1 MGVTVRQILQTKGA
15 TIWSIAPQ
23 ASVFEALAL
32 MAEKDIGALVVL
44 NGQRLVGIFSERD
57 YARKVILHGRS
68 SKTTTVGDLMTRHVL
83 GVRPD
88 QTVEECMA
96 LMTTKHIRHLPVIEN
111 GALVGLITIG
121 DAVKSLIGDKEVKI
135 DSLENFILGN

>member
-32 MAEKDIGALVVL
+32 MAEKEIGALVVL
-44 NGQRLVGIFSERD
+44 NGQRLVGMFSERD

-68 SKTTTVGDLMTRHVL
+68 SKTTTVGELMTPHVL
-83 GVRPD
+83 GVHPD

-96 LMTTKHIRHLPVIEN
+96 LMTTKHIRHLPVVEN

-121 DAVKSLIGDKEVKI
+121 DAVKSVIGDKEVKI
-135 DSLENFILGN
+135 NSLENFILGN